1 MAVARA
7 ACLFPNVAYLLT
19 IVSLLFSSDCCLL
32 TVVSGLL
39 SAASGAGPSGAVA
52 SGLFSIVRSSTFLA
66 ELGAAAYCLS
76 ALFSGLVMLVS
87 WGVMLGPESFSY
99 LCSW

>member
-1 MAVARA
+1 M
-7 ACLFPNVAYLLT
+7 
-19 IVSLLFSSDCCLL
+19 

-39 SAASGAGPSGAVA
+39 SAASGAGPSEAVA
-52 SGLFSIVRSSTFLA
+52 SGFSLLFAAALFLA

-87 WGVMLGPESFSY
+87 WDVMLGPESFSY